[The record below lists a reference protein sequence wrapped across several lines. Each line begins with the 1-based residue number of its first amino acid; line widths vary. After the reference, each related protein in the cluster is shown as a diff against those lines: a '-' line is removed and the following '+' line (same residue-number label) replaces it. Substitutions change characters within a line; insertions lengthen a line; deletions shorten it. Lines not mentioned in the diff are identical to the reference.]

1 MVELDFSYESVFR
14 FLRCGLTDITE
25 QQIDLLENYV
35 LAKGIRGRKK
45 WEKQWTFVFDDTEK
59 ENLTEMNEVREKIY
73 GFFAPL
79 SEAFAQGKTVRDGTT
94 ALYELIEKLEI
105 EQKLKQKEL
114 EFERQGNQVK
124 AKEYA
129 QIYKIVMDLFDKVVD
144 FLGDEVLPVKEYA
157 DILDAGFEAAR
168 VGRDPAGK

>member
-1 MVELDFSYESVFR
+1 M
-14 FLRCGLTDITE
+14 
-25 QQIDLLENYV
+25 
-35 LAKGIRGRKK
+35 
-45 WEKQWTFVFDDTEK
+45 FDDTEK

-114 EFERQGNQVK
+114 EFDGSQGNQVQG
-124 AKEYA
+124 ERCYA

-144 FLGDEVLPVKEYA
+144 FLG
-157 DILDAGFEAAR
+157 AR
-168 VGRDPAGK
+168 SASGQRVCGYFRRRI

>member
-1 MVELDFSYESVFR
+1 MVFEPFIGLIGAVLGVVEVDFSYESVFR

-59 ENLTEMNEVREKIY
+59 ENLTEMNEVRAKIY
-73 GFFAPL
+73 DLFAPL
-79 SEAFAQGKTVRDGTT
+79 SEAFTQGKTVRDETT
-94 ALYELIEKLEI
+94 VLYELIEKLEI

-114 EFERQGNQVK
+114 EFERQGNHRNHEST
-124 AKEYA
+124 AS
-129 QIYKIVMDLFDKVVD
+129 
-144 FLGDEVLPVKEYA
+144 
-157 DILDAGFEAAR
+157 R
-168 VGRDPAGK
+168 